1 MANKAVVFS
10 GQGSQFVGMGKELA
24 DACPESRRVYDLAD
38 EILGYS
44 LSRICFDGPEEELT
58 KSSYCQPGI
67 FVTSIACYQALLNRL
82 PGLKFTATAGLS
94 LGEWTAL
101 YVAGAITFEDSLRA
115 LEVRGRFMQEACE
128 ASDGAMVS
136 IVGLTLDQVEEIWQS
151 AGIEVA
157 NLNTREQTVLS
168 GKRKA
173 VEQAEKLAREAG
185 AKKTVILNVAGAFH
199 SQLMRPAADH
209 LAEFLA
215 GVEIRTPTVPV
226 LSNVTGRPH
235 GDPDDIRN
243 LLIKQVTHP
252 VNWFM
257 GIEWFASQG
266 ITHYVECGPGK
277 VLCSLIRRTRRDA
290 GLANI
295 QDIASLDNTADAL
308 QKPEWTEDK
317 CRILTEK

>member
-10 GQGSQFVGMGKELA
+10 GQGAQFVGMGKELA
-24 DACPESRRVYDLAD
+24 DAYPEIRRVYDLAD

-44 LSRICFDGPEEELT
+44 LSKICFDGPDEELT

-67 FVTSIACYQALLNRL
+67 FVTSIACYQALLTRL
-82 PGLKFTATAGLS
+82 PDQEFKATAGLS

-101 YVAGAITFEDSLRA
+101 YVAGAITFEDALRA
-115 LEVRGRFMQEACE
+115 LEVRGRHMQQACE
-128 ASDGAMVS
+128 ASDGAMIS
-136 IVGLTLDQVEEIWQS
+136 IMGLTLDQIEEIWQS

-168 GKRKA
+168 GKRKG
-173 VEQAEKLAREAG
+173 VEKAEKLARKAG

-199 SQLMRPAADH
+199 SQLMRPAADY
-209 LAEFLA
+209 LAEFMA
-215 GVEIRTPTVPV
+215 GVEIRKPTVPV

-235 GDPDDIRN
+235 GDPKEIRN
-243 LLIKQVTHP
+243 LLIRQVTHP

-257 GIEWFASQG
+257 GIEWFASEG

-290 GLANI
+290 GLAHI
-295 QDIASLDNTADAL
+295 QDMASLDKTVDAL
-308 QKPEWTEDK
+308 KNREWTEDK
-317 CRILTEK
+317 WQILTEK